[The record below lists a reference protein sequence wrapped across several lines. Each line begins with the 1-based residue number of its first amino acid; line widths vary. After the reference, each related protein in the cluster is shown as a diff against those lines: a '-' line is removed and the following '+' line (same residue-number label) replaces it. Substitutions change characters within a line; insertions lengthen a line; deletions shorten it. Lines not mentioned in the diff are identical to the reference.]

1 MTDSSQKPSRAV
13 DQFPNENEVR
23 SLTPLAIRHGVTL
36 GAIAK
41 NEGRYLPEWIAY
53 HLAIGFDRIVV
64 YSNDTEDHQNELLE
78 AISKRD
84 SRVRWINW
92 PSIPN
97 ASAQNSAYRDLVRWC
112 GTPWVAFIDLDEFV
126 VPLEDAG
133 IHEWLAT
140 VPEDVAT
147 VHVNWR
153 GFGSG
158 GMTSPD
164 YEFVTRTFEMAAPVG
179 WSNHYHFKSFGRVA
193 LIEEANVHNIVAREG
208 RRTLSD
214 FGAFETINNGTSDRV
229 VYHRIRINHYQCKTF
244 PEFQARMR
252 KGSVA
257 VSVDDSRRKRDD
269 GLARFQELDLNA
281 DVDRAIR
288 RFDAAVDASLKH
300 IKDIVAELAPKA
312 AV

>member
-1 MTDSSQKPSRAV
+1 MTDSSQRPSRAV
-13 DQFPNENEVR
+13 DQFPNENEAR

-64 YSNDTEDHQNELLE
+64 YSNDTEDNQNEVLE

-84 SRVRWINW
+84 PRVRWINW
-92 PSIPN
+92 PSIPD
-97 ASAQNSAYRDLVRWC
+97 ASAQNRAYSDLLRWC
-112 GTPWVAFIDLDEFV
+112 GTPWVAFLDIDEFA
-126 VPLEDAG
+126 VPLEDGG

-158 GMTSPD
+158 GVTSPD
-164 YEFVTRTFEMAAPVG
+164 YELVTRTFEMAAPAD
-179 WSNHYHFKSFGRVA
+179 WSNHCHFKTFGRVA
-193 LIEEANVHNIVAREG
+193 LALEASAHNIVVESG

-214 FGAFETINNGTSDRV
+214 FGAFEMINFGISDRV
-229 VYHRIRINHYQCKTF
+229 AYHRIQINHYQCKTYS
-244 PEFQARMR
+244 EFQARMR
-252 KGSVA
+252 RGSATVG
-257 VSVDDSRRKRDD
+257 VDHPKRQRDASE
-269 GLARFQELDLNA
+269 ARFRQLDLNA
-281 DVDRAIR
+281 EIERSIR
-288 RFDAAVDASLKH
+288 RFDSAFDGSMKN
-300 IKDIVAELAPKA
+300 IKECLAELAPKA
-312 AV
+312 AG